1 MGTANTVSHMSK
13 APERGRPDRVAI
25 RENPPPPLAV
35 ATVGR
40 RIEDSSAN
48 SPVLTKL
55 EFSRKEIVLNTTS
68 RTLTLCLAA
77 FAAMHSGSAHAAMH
91 LAIAT
96 ELSASAVAQQALDD
110 DAPEVQ
116 RLKVADLLKRARTAM
131 QEGDWSTAETLTSRA
146 EAFNV
151 SFPLMYFGDTPKK
164 VRRDLDRVRPAGA
177 MPSERFTAPKIDEQP
192 AVAAR
197 PNTPSAEAAP
207 AAPPVKKNGVPGA
220 GSPNIGSANSGAAN
234 IGTTTTGDI
243 TLADGRVQS
252 RSYLTK
258 GRAELARGNI
268 TGASHW
274 CEKAMQLGAEFGA
287 EEDSPEK
294 LVLDIQRAGGKVANG
309 KTANGNLAN
318 SDGRT
323 TGNGA
328 FPEQSPFAQP
338 AARTPPAT
346 GGDTPS
352 LLTRESWPGNTP
364 STLAPPGAHPLQPAT
379 PQLLAG
385 PPAAQPVNPAAA
397 AAPISAAAP
406 MSAAA
411 PTVAAG
417 TDDQRRA
424 QSDGMLWAARRAL
437 AVGDVRR
444 AGEALAQA
452 KELGV
457 RYEFHED
464 SPAKVEAAISR
475 YADLVQLKDKDSD
488 AYRRRYA
495 DLQMQQAEDLL
506 RWRDFDEA
514 ERLATEAKR
523 RGVAYTPFE
532 NNPDAML
539 KRIAEARKTG
549 NVAVAANSPS
559 GAPAQAPRLSAAMP
573 AAAAPIAPP
582 GSVMPSAAPPTTA
595 TSADIAQK
603 KAQALELVKQ
613 SRAALASNDLAK
625 AEALARQAESLGVPD
640 DAFASQ
646 DDRAW
651 LVMFQIQKARRATT
665 RTPSAAQATDQVQP
679 AQAILPADASAA
691 QSQAAKLA
699 IYEPQNDPTHNV
711 PASAQA
717 PVAQSPAASN
727 PNPSRA
733 GQPTTSP
740 AATPAATTWVDNGQ
754 SVGVALFLQGEEA
767 LRRHDVKTAQAL
779 FKEAANHRQDL
790 DVDMQQRLQDRL
802 QIVAQGPAILPA
814 PGESGLMKE
823 AAGQEQLKVRRA
835 NDEVNRQIAVARKL
849 QESDPKQAAAVLEQA
864 RRFVETA
871 SLDTPTTDMLLRR
884 VDRNVDELQKYVDS
898 NKARI
903 ALDERNRTVK
913 DEIDRDMQ
921 VKVEVQ
927 EKIAKMV
934 DEFNELMDQR
944 RYAEAELLAKK
955 AFELAPREPVVNQI
969 RRQAAFT
976 RATQNAQEIE
986 ILKRDG
992 VVRMEEAI
1000 EMSAIPWDDTGKSMQ
1015 FGKEWNDIN
1024 KRRKEWYANNKGYKR
1039 SEREIEIEQRLKT
1052 PVSLQFKDAPLEEV
1066 MRHLAKLANVSIYLD
1081 PRGLAEEAVD
1091 TSTPITIDLTH
1102 EISLKSALSLI
1113 LEPLHLSYVIKDEV
1127 LKITSEQLRDGEVY
1141 PVTYNVADLVIPIPN
1156 FMPNGNMGLSGA
1168 LRDAQAAL
1176 NPGGPLGAGNSP
1188 LAAMAS
1194 PNGSDANAMVDPK
1207 ILAQFGA
1214 GGGGITGF
1222 GGMGRGGGAT
1232 GVPQNIPFGGPGG
1245 MGGGVQPDFESLIEL
1260 ITATIAPTTWSDVG
1274 GAGAVKQ
1281 FAGNLSLVVSQTQ
1294 EVHEQI
1300 SDLLEQLRR
1309 LQDLQVTIEVR
1320 FISLS
1325 DTFYEKMGVQFDM
1338 NNGSNV
1344 SNSQAASSFN
1354 LTQSGV
1360 SKNPLTGT
1368 SINGTSPT
1376 ASFSSNNAVTV
1387 GVASPQNPV
1396 SGFPAGQLPNFS
1408 NDLEIPFLQNSFSQ
1422 TLPTQRLFNYTG
1434 VGASGGATLGF
1445 AILSNL
1451 EAYFFMEAVQND
1463 IRTNILQA
1471 PKVTL
1476 FNGQQ
1481 AFVSDTT
1488 QSPFVISVIPVV
1500 GDFAAAQQPVIVV
1513 LSEGTFLTVQ
1523 AVVSS
1528 DRRFV
1533 RLTVVPFFSQIG
1545 NVNTFTFTGSSSN
1558 TRTSSADGP
1567 EGATTSRNNSA
1578 SASAE
1583 ATTVQLPQF
1592 AFQTVTTTVSVPDG
1606 GTVLL
1611 GGIKRLTEERKEDG
1625 VPILNKLPYVN
1636 RLFNNI
1642 STGRVTS
1649 SLMMMVTP
1657 RIIIQEEEEAL
1668 LGVMPN
1674 SP

>member
-1 MGTANTVSHMSK
+1 
-13 APERGRPDRVAI
+13 
-25 RENPPPPLAV
+25 
-35 ATVGR
+35 
-40 RIEDSSAN
+40 
-48 SPVLTKL
+48 
-55 EFSRKEIVLNTTS
+55 
-68 RTLTLCLAA
+68 
-77 FAAMHSGSAHAAMH
+77 MH

-96 ELSASAVAQQALDD
+96 ELSASAVTQHALDD

-131 QEGDWSTAETLTSRA
+131 QEGDWNTAESLTSRA

-164 VRRDLDRVRPAGA
+164 ARRDLDRARPAGA
-177 MPSERFTAPKIDEQP
+177 LPSERFVAPTLEENP
-192 AVAAR
+192 AGIAR
-197 PNTPSAEAAP
+197 PNAPSAEAAP
-207 AAPPVKKNGVPGA
+207 PAAPVKKNGVPGA

-243 TLADGRVQS
+243 TLADNRVQA

-258 GRAELARGNI
+258 GRAELARGNL
-268 TGASHW
+268 TGATHW
-274 CEKAMQLGAEFGA
+274 CEKAMETAAEFGA
-287 EEDSPEK
+287 DEDSPEK
-294 LVLDIQRAGGKVANG
+294 LVLDIQRAGGKVANA
-309 KTANGNLAN
+309 KTNGNGKAPAA
-318 SDGRT
+318 GP
-323 TGNGA
+323 
-328 FPEQSPFAQP
+328 FPDQSPFAQP

-364 STLAPPGAHPLQPAT
+364 STLAPPGAHPLQPAM

-385 PPAAQPVNPAAA
+385 PPAAEPVNPIAA
-397 AAPISAAAP
+397 AAPP
-406 MSAAA
+406 MTAA
-411 PTVAAG
+411 PTTAAAA

-444 AGEALAQA
+444 ASEALAQA

-464 SPAKVEAAISR
+464 SPAKVEAAITR

-549 NVAVAANSPS
+549 NVASVASSPS

-573 AAAAPIAPP
+573 TATAPIAPP
-582 GSVMPSAAPPTTA
+582 PAANPAAAPPSAA
-595 TSADIAQK
+595 TSANLAQQ
-603 KAQALELVKQ
+603 KAQALDLVRQ
-613 SRAALASNDLAK
+613 ARAALASNDLAK
-625 AEALARQAESLGVPD
+625 AEALARQAEALGVPD
-640 DAFASQ
+640 DAFAAQ

-651 LVMFQIQKARRATT
+651 LVMFQIQKARRATA

-679 AQAILPADASAA
+679 AQAIVPADASAA
-691 QSQAAKLA
+691 QAQAAKLA
-699 IYEPQNDPTHNV
+699 IYEPQNDATRNV

-717 PVAQSPAASN
+717 PVAHPSAAAN
-727 PNPSRA
+727 PNAPQNART
-733 GQPTTSP
+733 TTSP
-740 AATPAATTWVDNGQ
+740 PATPAATTWVDNGQ

-802 QIVAQGPAILPA
+802 QIVAQGPAVLPD
-814 PGESGLMKE
+814 PNDGGLMKE

-835 NDEVNRQIAVARKL
+835 NDEVNRQIAMARKL

-864 RRFVETA
+864 RRFIETA

-884 VDRNVDELQKYVDS
+884 VDRNVDELQKYVDA

-903 ALDERNRTVK
+903 ELDERNRTVK
-913 DEIDRDMQ
+913 DEIDRNMQ

-927 EKIAKMV
+927 EKIAKIV
-934 DEFNELMDQR
+934 DEFNDLMDQR

-955 AFELAPREPVVNQI
+955 AFELAPREPVVMQI
-969 RRQAAFT
+969 RRQAAFV

-992 VVRMEEAI
+992 FVRMEEST
-1000 EMSAIPWDDTGKSMQ
+1000 EMAAIPWDDTGKSMQ
-1015 FGKEWNDIN
+1015 FGKDWNDIN

-1141 PVTYNVADLVIPIPN
+1141 TVTYNVADLVIPIPN

-1176 NPGGPLGAGNSP
+1176 NPGGVMGAGNSMP

-1194 PNGSDANAMVDPK
+1194 PNGSDSNAMVDPK
-1207 ILAQFGA
+1207 ILAQFGG

-1338 NNGSNV
+1338 NNGSGVNG
-1344 SNSQAASSFN
+1344 NQAASSFS
-1354 LTQSGV
+1354 LTQTGV

-1368 SINGTSPT
+1368 SINGTTPT
-1376 ASFSSNNAVTV
+1376 SSFSSSNAVTV
-1387 GVASPQNPV
+1387 GLASPSNPS
-1396 SGFPAGQLPNFS
+1396 SGFPAGQVPNFS

-1545 NVNTFTFTGSSSN
+1545 DVNTFTFTGSSSN

-1567 EGATTSRNNSA
+1567 EGATTSRNASA
-1578 SASAE
+1578 SSSAE